1 MSEFL
6 QGHHFQVEW
15 GGTRIGFQEIS
26 GLRVK
31 VDVVEVHDG
40 SFVDESPIK
49 LPGRKHFGNITL
61 RRGIVKRDNEFFDWW
76 NTIQFGEV
84 ERRDIVISLLNEE
97 HIPTLVW
104 KIRNAFPVEI
114 VWSDLRASQSE
125 IAIESLEI
133 ACEGITVS
141 NE

>member
-15 GGTRIGFQEIS
+15 GGARIGFQEIS

-40 SFVDESPIK
+40 SFIDESSIK
-49 LPGRKHFGNITL
+49 LPGRKHYGNITL
-61 RRGIVKRDNEFFDWW
+61 RRGIVKRDNEFFNWW

-114 VWSDLRASQSE
+114 VWSDLRASQSQ

>member
-1 MSEFL
+1 M
-6 QGHHFQVEW
+6 
-15 GGTRIGFQEIS
+15 
-26 GLRVK
+26 
-31 VDVVEVHDG
+31 
-40 SFVDESPIK
+40 
-49 LPGRKHFGNITL
+49 
-61 RRGIVKRDNEFFDWW
+61 
-76 NTIQFGEV
+76 

-114 VWSDLRASQSE
+114 VWSDLRASQSQ

>member
-6 QGHHFQVEW
+6 QSHHFQVQW

-26 GLRVK
+26 GISVR
-31 VDVVEVHDG
+31 VDVIEVSEG
-40 SFVDESPIK
+40 SFIEESAIK
-49 LPGRKHFGNITL
+49 LPGRKHYGNIIL
-61 RRGIVKRDNEFFDWW
+61 KRGIVKRDNDFFNWW
-76 NTIQFGEV
+76 NTIQIGEV
-84 ERRDIVISLLNEE
+84 ERRDIIISLLNEE

-104 KIRNAFPVEI
+104 KVKNAFPVEI